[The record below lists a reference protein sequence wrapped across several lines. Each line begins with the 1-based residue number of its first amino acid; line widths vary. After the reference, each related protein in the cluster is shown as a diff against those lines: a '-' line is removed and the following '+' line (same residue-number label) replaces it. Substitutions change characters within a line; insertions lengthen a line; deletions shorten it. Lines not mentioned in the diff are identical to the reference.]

1 MINNMLKAVLNML
14 ADSKEPKVAC
24 ARDVLTEL
32 IKATEERTRP
42 ESVIMG
48 DTISMLGQGPTGAF
62 NDPEAEAAAK
72 ELLEE

>member
-1 MINNMLKAVLNML
+1 MINNMLKAVFNML

-24 ARDVLTEL
+24 ARDVLSEL
-32 IKATEERTRP
+32 IKATEERIKP
-42 ESVIMG
+42 ESAIME
-48 DTISMLGQGPTGAF
+48 DTISMLGQGPMGSF